1 MLRKRI
7 ERLTTALLELKEE
20 NLSRRENNSVK
31 VLRVLMRALV
41 SKFSAVTNHKSGAR
55 SPPSWVL
62 PVLFPKAGHLLPERR
77 LGKLS

>member
-20 NLSRRENNSVK
+20 SLSRRETNSVK
-31 VLRVLMRALV
+31 VLRVLMRALL
-41 SKFSAVTNHKSGAR
+41 SKFSAVTNHKIIT
-55 SPPSWVL
+55 SWVL